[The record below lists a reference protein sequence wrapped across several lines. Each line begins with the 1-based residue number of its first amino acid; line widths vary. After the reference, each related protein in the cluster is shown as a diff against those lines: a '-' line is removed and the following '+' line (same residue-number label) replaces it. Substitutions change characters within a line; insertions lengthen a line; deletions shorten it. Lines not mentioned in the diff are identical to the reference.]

1 MLMEEVFKS
10 KVANKMIIEHPSGGM
25 DVDMDIEINTNDINV
40 KRSGFLRTAR
50 KLFEGEVFVG

>member
-1 MLMEEVFKS
+1 ME
-10 KVANKMIIEHPSGGM
+10 
-25 DVDMDIEINTNDINV
+25 IEINTNDINV